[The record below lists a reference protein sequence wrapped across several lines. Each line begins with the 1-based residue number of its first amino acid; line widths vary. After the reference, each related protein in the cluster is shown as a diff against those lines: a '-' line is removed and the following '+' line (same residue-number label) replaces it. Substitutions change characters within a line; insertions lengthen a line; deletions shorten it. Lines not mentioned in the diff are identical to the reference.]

1 VSTGLTGNNVAF
13 DSLEAHL
20 KSLGIVPLGDAF
32 QPIAAEVWPPIE
44 AMAGGHF
51 PAVVRGLF
59 ERFGG
64 FQFAEGALYDTPTDR
79 GLLFGAFLSGAE
91 LATAFD
97 DTRGSMPDS
106 FVPLV
111 EDGGGNY
118 LSVDLA
124 SGAIA
129 FWVHDAPLDRNV
141 EPVAASAEAFFES
154 LYREQ

>member
-1 VSTGLTGNNVAF
+1 MAF
-13 DSLEAHL
+13 EALEAHL
-20 KSLGIVPLGDAF
+20 KRLGIVPLGDAF
-32 QPIAAEVWPPIE
+32 EPIAADVWLPIE
-44 AMAGGHF
+44 AAAEGHF
-51 PAVVRGLF
+51 PPVVRWLF

-91 LATAFD
+91 VATAFD
-97 DTRGSMPDS
+97 DTRDSMPDS
-106 FVPLV
+106 FVPLI

-129 FWVHDAPLDRNV
+129 FWVHDAPRDRNV
-141 EPVAASAEAFFES
+141 EPVAASAEAFFQS
-154 LYREQ
+154 LYKGQ

>member
-1 VSTGLTGNNVAF
+1 
-13 DSLEAHL
+13 
-20 KSLGIVPLGDAF
+20 
-32 QPIAAEVWPPIE
+32 
-44 AMAGGHF
+44 M
-51 PAVVRGLF
+51 
-59 ERFGG
+59 
-64 FQFAEGALYDTPTDR
+64 DTPTDR

-118 LSVDLA
+118 LCVDLA

-141 EPVAASAEAFFES
+141 EPVAASAEAFFQS